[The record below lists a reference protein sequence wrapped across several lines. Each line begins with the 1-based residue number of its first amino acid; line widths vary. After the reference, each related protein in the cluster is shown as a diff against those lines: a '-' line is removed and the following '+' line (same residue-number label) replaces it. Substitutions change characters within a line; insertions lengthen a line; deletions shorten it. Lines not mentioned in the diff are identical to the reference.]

1 MFCKN
6 CGKELADDCNFCS
19 NCGVSLKDNQ
29 QGVQRDYKRYEAP
42 RENNEQFY
50 KQTWFAILMLFVFWP
65 VGLYLLFR
73 YGGKA
78 AKVIGS
84 IFGVMVIGAFLTATM
99 GAFSIHGTNSEN
111 SSENP
116 LVTVMKEKKN
126 ASVPSQQAFNE
137 LLAEYRKAYKN
148 AKTELQKADVANS
161 HQKKIDD
168 FLGNGYVE
176 NWVAKVSRIESSYD
190 RKEAKIF
197 LSYYVGDVKYEV
209 STGIVDMGEIKT
221 LVPIG
226 SDVYKKASDLI
237 EGDIVSF
244 SGRFVRRYGEE
255 SYFNKYRYDNTF
267 PELLCRFDDI
277 KLERTVTKKL

>member
-6 CGKELADDCNFCS
+6 CGKEFADDCNFCS
-19 NCGVSLKDNQ
+19 NCGTRLKNNQ
-29 QGVQRDYKRYEAP
+29 QSSQRDYKRDEAP
-42 RENNEQFY
+42 RENNDQFY
-50 KQTWFAILMLFVFWP
+50 KQTWFGILMLCVFWP

-78 AKVIGS
+78 VKVIGS
-84 IFGVMVIGAFLTATM
+84 IFGVILIGTLLTAISTT
-99 GAFSIHGTNSEN
+99 FSISGI
-111 SSENP
+111 SSIGEDDP
-116 LVTVMKEKKN
+116 VVEVMQEKQN
-126 ASVPSQQAFNE
+126 ASVPSQKAFNE
-137 LLAEYRKAYKN
+137 LLAKYRKAYKN

-176 NWVAKVSRIESSYD
+176 NWVAKVRRIESSYD

-209 STGIVDMGEIKT
+209 STGIVNMGEIKT
-221 LVPIG
+221 LVPVG

-244 SGRFVRRYGEE
+244 SGRFVKRYGKE

-267 PELLCRFDDI
+267 SELLCRFDDI